1 MKMKETK
8 YKKEEFH
15 FLNETV
21 NEKKHRDKLRQ
32 WLNVILSGVLVGLIA
47 CGVFSYVIWNVQ
59 QKNAE
64 LEADSVGAETVQN
77 EQSVWN
83 MDIKQWMND
92 AKKNF
97 VKIQNPSDEEDAKA
111 GMIYRMDNQ
120 YIYIVSEIFEQNDE
134 AFQIIYDENEI
145 TQAKPSQVDNK
156 LGINLWKLN
165 VRDVDSSMYN
175 AVSEVVISKTADCEQ
190 NDAVMVVTLDGSNN
204 ICQLLGTL
212 TSVTATVTMEDG
224 IYDMCA
230 TDVSN
235 IYNKSAFV
243 INESGELVGM
253 SIQNMNGDKFNNHM
267 TVVKI
272 QSVKKEIEHLV
283 EDKARAALGVE
294 GVSVSQS
301 DMVRYGDN
309 VTYGVWLSKVTE
321 GSAAYEGGIMSGDII
336 TYIDDYV
343 VLDLPTMKDLLLDY
357 KAGDVV
363 TIRFLREYKNGYKE
377 CSVKV
382 TLE

>member
-1 MKMKETK
+1 MKEKK

-21 NEKKHRDKLRQ
+21 NEKKHRDRVRQ

-64 LEADSVGAETVQN
+64 LEADSADVQTVQN
-77 EQSVWN
+77 EEVVWN
-83 MDIKQWMND
+83 MDIKQWLNS

-97 VKIQNPSDEEDAKA
+97 VKIQNPADEEDVKT
-111 GMIYRMDNQ
+111 GMIYRIDNQ

-134 AFQIIYDENEI
+134 VFQITYDDKAVAH
-145 TQAKPSQVDNK
+145 AKPNQVDNK
-156 LGINLWKLN
+156 IGINLWKIN
-165 VRDVDSSMYN
+165 VRSVDSSIYN
-175 AVSEVVISKTADCEQ
+175 AMSEVAYSKTADCKQ

-243 INESGELVGM
+243 VNEAGELVGM
-253 SIQNMNGDKFNNHM
+253 SIQNMNGDKFKNHM
-267 TVVKI
+267 AFVKI
-272 QSVKKEIEHLV
+272 QSVRKEIEHLI

-294 GVSVSQS
+294 GVSVTQS

-309 VTYGVWLSKVTE
+309 VTYGVWISKVTE
-321 GSAAYEGGIMSGDII
+321 GSAAYDGGIMSGDII

-377 CSVKV
+377 CSAKV